1 MCHAEAWVY
10 TSGIRNT
17 GKKEKKASGHSELKI
32 LKMGQLWVMEVA
44 ELGSRGEVK
53 MEVHE
58 VLEGEEQADK

>member
-10 TSGIRNT
+10 TTGICNT
-17 GKKEKKASGHSELKI
+17 GKREKKASGHSELKI
-32 LKMGQLWVMEVA
+32 LKMGQLWAMEVA

>member
-1 MCHAEAWVY
+1 M
-10 TSGIRNT
+10 
-17 GKKEKKASGHSELKI
+17 
-32 LKMGQLWVMEVA
+32 MEVA